1 MGRDGA
7 AGGEDF
13 GAVDA
18 DVEVLERG
26 WGGRGRGGGRRG
38 GRGRGADL
46 FEVGDA
52 GADEVLGYAHAD
64 VSGVGL

>member
-7 AGGEDF
+7 AGGEHF

-26 WGGRGRGGGRRG
+26 WGGGGRGGGRRW
-38 GRGRGADL
+38 GADL

-52 GADEVLGYAHAD
+52 GAYEVLSYTHAD

>member
-26 WGGRGRGGGRRG
+26 WGGGGRGRGRGR
-38 GRGRGADL
+38 RGRGADL

>member
-26 WGGRGRGGGRRG
+26 WGGGRGRGW

-46 FEVGDA
+46 FKVDDA
-52 GADEVLGYAHAD
+52 GADEVLGYAHTD

>member
-18 DVEVLERG
+18 DVEVLECG
-26 WGGRGRGGGRRG
+26 WGGSGG